1 MSDSPVTSDPS
12 SQTHFPSHDN
22 RAGGATEM
30 ECGRMKAER
39 NTVWGGVVGSR
50 GHLGHA
56 VCNEDVFRNVCY
68 KFRGTSWWFKQGT
81 HPGPS

>member
-1 MSDSPVTSDPS
+1 
-12 SQTHFPSHDN
+12 
-22 RAGGATEM
+22 M

-68 KFRGTSWWFKQGT
+68 KFRGTSWCLSRGCIR
-81 HPGPS
+81 GPPEVSQLRLGCLVCAAQCGAMLQVACCG